1 MCNFRFIAF
10 RLNQLCGTELVR
22 RLRCSFPVLFPGLPV
37 MLILWSGCSPRSL
50 QTGPGRRPGRTGPH
64 IQPRDGLR
72 PAQHQRDAR
81 RRRPGHM
88 KATRSAPV
96 LLLSPLL
103 PPPPQSSSMS
113 LAPPPSALGLH
124 AIAKMQ
130 GEKEGCG
137 GRGEQRST
145 HSFVSPSS
153 QNSQPVPRPLF
164 SAPPPSPPF
173 LLHLAITPEGTIFFP
188 LLHMRLSVM

>member
-10 RLNQLCGTELVR
+10 RLTQLCGTELVPL
-22 RLRCSFPVLFPGLPV
+22 LRCSFPVLFPGLPV

-96 LLLSPLL
+96 LLSPPSFLPRLSHPPCLLPLHPPLSASTPSPRCRERKRDAGGGGSRGRHTVLSP
-103 PPPPQSSSMS
+103 
-113 LAPPPSALGLH
+113 
-124 AIAKMQ
+124 
-130 GEKEGCG
+130 
-137 GRGEQRST
+137 
-145 HSFVSPSS
+145 PSS

-164 SAPPPSPPF
+164 SAPLPLLRSF
-173 LLHLAITPEGTIFFP
+173 STWLLRLRGLFFSLLHV
-188 LLHMRLSVM
+188 RLSVM